1 MVSLQLGNHLVASL
15 QPRNSV
21 VYELVH
27 NSLCGL
33 LLVHNSCALA
43 HEVRSVLVEEILIL
57 IVVVVVVV
65 IVGALSKLV
74 EIGLVRDDTLG
85 NELLDL
91 GLAVGLPIVDV
102 VVVAHAHGTA
112 RPDESADVI
121 IVARCAHSVLV
132 GLWCTGL
139 VGEDEAGSDPDGTGA
154 HHKRGSEELAVV
166 NTTGSDNLDGAAGK
180 RRLVLLANVD
190 DSGDEDSRGNIASVA
205 TTLTTLGADDVD
217 AEVNALLDVLNVA
230 DHVHVDDAIGVELVD
245 DGLGGHTDGRDE
257 EFGALLNDNVDELV
271 ELALCVIVAIKALG

>member
-21 VYELVH
+21 VHELVH

-33 LLVHNSCALA
+33 LLVYNSGALA
-43 HEVRSVLVEEILIL
+43 HEVRSILVHHIFII
-57 IVVVVVVV
+57 IVVV
-65 IVGALSKLV
+65 IARALGKLV

-85 NELLDL
+85 NKLLDL

-112 RPDESADVI
+112 GPDDSADVI
-121 IVARCAHSVLV
+121 VVAGCAHSFLV
-132 GLWCTGL
+132 GLWCAGL

-166 NTTGSDNLDGAAGK
+166 NTTGSNNLDGAAGK

-205 TTLTTLGADDVD
+205 TALTTLGADDVD

-245 DGLGGHTDGRDE
+245 DGLRGHTDGRDKKL
-257 EFGALLNDNVDELV
+257 GALLNDNVDELV
-271 ELALCVIVAIKALG
+271 ELTLCVIVAVQALS